1 MFSSTCYKRKKALIM
16 CNNMK
21 SCQEDIVRL
30 EKILE
35 GYNFEISKSIV
46 CYPKRE
52 IQNFLKKE
60 SLEQEDLLYIHYS
73 GHGIKRGQKLNN
85 EYKLVSAWI
94 NPNGSATCSI
104 EIDKILSKLSCKII
118 LTTDSCHSSTFGDNF
133 VKNSTNSLTFIGTSN
148 INMKS
153 KTYIINGESAHGSLL
168 YLFEDL
174 IKNAS
179 EIDISNIKS
188 SSFFK
193 DNNIDTKLIIKIK

>member
-1 MFSSTCYKRKKALIM
+1 MFSSTFYKKKKALLM

-21 SCQEDIVRL
+21 SCEEDIVRL
-30 EKILE
+30 EKILAD
-35 GYNFEISKSIV
+35 YNFEISKSIA

-94 NPNGSATCSI
+94 NPNSSATCSI
-104 EIDKILSKLSCKII
+104 EIDKILSNLSCKII
-118 LTTDSCHSSTFGDNF
+118 LTTDSCHSSTFGDSF
-133 VKNSTNSLTFIGTSN
+133 IRNSTNSLTFIGTSN
-148 INMKS
+148 INTKS
-153 KTYIINGESAHGSLL
+153 KTYILNDEPAHGSLV
-168 YLFEDL
+168 YLFEHLLKVGQD
-174 IKNAS
+174 
-179 EIDISNIKS
+179 IDISNIIN

-193 DNNIDTKLIIKIK
+193 QNNIDTNLIIKIK